1 MKEKRKRTVSGFF
14 RIVLTILVM
23 FFLSTALE
31 VRAEKADTVSQD
43 DTITV
48 YNDPNH
54 NGHFF
59 YYKDGVPIT
68 VYCYHHERLQP
79 SMEGTS
85 GYRRYD
91 YFSPEAEEP
100 HPPVT
105 KEMVATILYLGYPAN
120 ATGLMEYWGIGEYP
134 AIDAVQSAV
143 WAVVKGDRTD
153 WLKDYK
159 YEYDLQYYGQNPESP
174 YFNKIRNLGSV
185 QMKEKLNARQ
195 QPDGSYRTEKVRVEG
210 DFTGTFWFT
219 NLPGDMKVYDAKTDT
234 EITKEQRLSVQDEI
248 YFTYTGMQKSEDFSL
263 EYQYDT
269 HEVFYLRTD
278 DTRYQDMVGTE
289 IKKHY
294 GEISFKFQE
303 EAKVSYTVVKQ
314 WDDSENQDG
323 IRPQQMLV
331 QLKADGVPYGEAFPL
346 NVSNS
351 WKYVWNNL
359 PESENG
365 KKIQYEAEEIE
376 IPFGYIP
383 SYQEE
388 NGECLIINRHAP
400 KLIAKEVTKIWED
413 DNDLAKKRPT
423 YIEVQLKAD
432 GVVKETVRLDSGNGW
447 KYVWDK
453 LPKYEKGKEIIYT
466 VEEMNV
472 PESYH
477 SQINQETLEIKNT
490 ILKHTLQI
498 IKKNKANGE
507 VLKGARFKLEAL
519 GSNQEI
525 LFIRE
530 VETDEAGLSE
540 IILPCGNYRL
550 TEVQAP
556 EGFIKLEEPLTF
568 TVEKQGVSGAK
579 EEIRET
585 NGKYVI
591 EIENE
596 KAETIVLPQAGG
608 QGRTIF
614 YRAGASA
621 VLASAVLY
629 IIYYQKEKRYGKKK
643 NME

>member
-383 SYQEE
+383 SYREE

-432 GVVKETVRLDSGNGW
+432 GVVK
-447 KYVWDK
+447 
-453 LPKYEKGKEIIYT
+453 
-466 VEEMNV
+466 
-472 PESYH
+472 
-477 SQINQETLEIKNT
+477 
-490 ILKHTLQI
+490 
-498 IKKNKANGE
+498 
-507 VLKGARFKLEAL
+507 
-519 GSNQEI
+519 
-525 LFIRE
+525 
-530 VETDEAGLSE
+530 
-540 IILPCGNYRL
+540 
-550 TEVQAP
+550 
-556 EGFIKLEEPLTF
+556 
-568 TVEKQGVSGAK
+568 
-579 EEIRET
+579 
-585 NGKYVI
+585 
-591 EIENE
+591 
-596 KAETIVLPQAGG
+596 
-608 QGRTIF
+608 
-614 YRAGASA
+614 
-621 VLASAVLY
+621 
-629 IIYYQKEKRYGKKK
+629 
-643 NME
+643 